1 MKRYC
6 QYTQIKLSTLLIL
19 YMCVSTQQYKLRNQ
33 SQSISVIFFIIL
45 KSLWPLFKSI
55 KKILQNKIYLNNGLL
70 ASLSIQLQL

>member
-6 QYTQIKLSTLLIL
+6 QYTQIKLSTLFIL

-55 KKILQNKIYLNNGLL
+55 LKILQNKIYLNNGLL